1 MFLSRFFPYYAVAD
15 LRGKA
20 KVEFVLS
27 ASKSTKKPFVAVWGK
42 FYEPHDITYI
52 IGLRRYITI
61 PVAIARRIH
70 LFPFRTQK
78 LSSVTPD
85 VVGYNAPQD
94 KVAAGFHL
102 KPARFH
108 IENGRVILFIMSF
121 VRRTAAIAWI
131 ANRL

>member
-1 MFLSRFFPYYAVAD
+1 MRQAFSLQFIKLFLRIKSLIQYSALAQSVEHAAVNRSVVGSSPTSGA
-15 LRGKA
+15 
-20 KVEFVLS
+20 
-27 ASKSTKKPFVAVWGK
+27 
-42 FYEPHDITYI
+42 
-52 IGLRRYITI
+52 I

-108 IENGRVILFIMSF
+108 IENGRVIFWL
-121 VRRTAAIAWI
+121 
-131 ANRL
+131 L

>member
-1 MFLSRFFPYYAVAD
+1 MFLSRFFLYYAVAD

-52 IGLRRYITI
+52 IGLRRYIAI

-94 KVAAGFHL
+94 KVAAGFQL
-102 KPARFH
+102 NPPVFDMKT
-108 IENGRVILFIMSF
+108 GGLL
-121 VRRTAAIAWI
+121 W
-131 ANRL
+131 LL

>member
-1 MFLSRFFPYYAVAD
+1 MQLPVIDFPESRIYSALAQSVEHAAVNRSVVGSSPTSGA
-15 LRGKA
+15 
-20 KVEFVLS
+20 
-27 ASKSTKKPFVAVWGK
+27 
-42 FYEPHDITYI
+42 
-52 IGLRRYITI
+52 I

-108 IENGRVILFIMSF
+108 IENGRVTLFIMSF